1 LKVSHSIITLK
12 LSKRLKRAFKT
23 LRAKGEKM
31 KARTTNCIECR
42 KAVYKEAETAYIKE
56 QYRYFSDSAYSMAVF
71 AVCGVLTAMVRRG
84 RTKQYIQQLYK
95 DMCFVFATPEM
106 FGKQITMTDIM
117 HSFEEEYGIDWKKL
131 EVHIES
137 EKHYLTGVRKAVKA
151 NEQ

>member
-1 LKVSHSIITLK
+1 
-12 LSKRLKRAFKT
+12 
-23 LRAKGEKM
+23 M
-31 KARTTNCIECR
+31 KARTTNCVECR

-71 AVCGVLTAMVRRG
+71 AVCGVLTAMIRRK
-84 RTKQYIQQLYK
+84 RTKKYIQQLYK
-95 DMCFVFATPEM
+95 DMCIVFSTPEM
-106 FGKQITMTDIM
+106 FGKQISMTDIM
-117 HSFEEEYGIDWKKL
+117 HTLEKEYGIDWKKL